1 MFSIRTI
8 DTFEYISVLREL
20 VESGHEVCVKVSG
33 YSMYPF
39 LRSGRDTAFFRKP
52 DRKLRVGDIVFYQ
65 RLSGQYILHRI
76 CEIDDSAL
84 YMLGDSQRQVEGP
97 ILPEQVFA
105 VVTHVERDG
114 KEIWPDDKL
123 WSFYAGPWRHLISVR
138 PWLIKLYTVLHRDNS
153 YYNK

>member
-65 RLSGQYILHRI
+65 RLNGQYILHRI
-76 CEIDDSAL
+76 CEIDNSACTCSVIASGRSRVL
-84 YMLGDSQRQVEGP
+84 SYPSRC
-97 ILPEQVFA
+97 
-105 VVTHVERDG
+105 
-114 KEIWPDDKL
+114 
-123 WSFYAGPWRHLISVR
+123 SPW
-138 PWLIKLYTVLHRDNS
+138 
-153 YYNK
+153 